1 MATVRIPVTVTQAAL
16 PSPAMNIWHCR
27 AAGNEAA
34 VLNALEAFYSDISEL
49 YATGAVITFGDNM
62 IRDPYGTP
70 TYAPTDLR
78 TVSAGG
84 GSGDADPAPVLLSAC
99 VSWRTAVATRSG
111 RGRSF
116 LGPVSRRW
124 LQNDGTIHSALLS
137 MVTNAANDLVDA
149 SLGTADWAVGVYS
162 GKDSMI
168 RDITGFRLR
177 DRWAYMSSRRD

>member
-1 MATVRIPVTVTQAAL
+1 MALLTAFTL
-16 PSPAMNIWHCR
+16 
-27 AAGNEAA
+27 A
-34 VLNALEAFYSDISEL
+34 VEQ
-49 YATGAVITFGDNM
+49 
-62 IRDPYGTP
+62 R
-70 TYAPTDLR
+70 
-78 TVSAGG
+78 G

-99 VSWRTAVATRSG
+99 VSWRTDVATRSG

-124 LQNDGTIHSALLS
+124 LQTDGTIHASLLS
-137 MVTNAANDLVDA
+137 MITGAANELVDA